1 MWWSILPISGHGVLA
16 VERDHL
22 IEQARE
28 LRQKWHAGEYVS
40 ITAAISLANRLADAV
55 ESREDGQPGHKDR
68 VA

>member
-1 MWWSILPISGHGVLA
+1 VD
-16 VERDHL
+16 RTRL

-28 LRQKWHAGEYVS
+28 LRVKWHSGEYVS

-55 ESREDGQPGHKDR
+55 ESRDGIAQQDDR